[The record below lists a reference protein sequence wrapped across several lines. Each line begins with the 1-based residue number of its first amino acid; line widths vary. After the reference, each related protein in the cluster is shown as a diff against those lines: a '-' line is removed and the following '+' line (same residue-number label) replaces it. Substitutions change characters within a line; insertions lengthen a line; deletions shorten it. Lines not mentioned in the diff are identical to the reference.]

1 MGGQGAWSR
10 GDKWT
15 IKSRADP
22 PIPSIRALPLWLLQR
37 ETLKCPARH
46 FVLPAHQTGS
56 GPTKWLPIAQ
66 SMSNITTLNV
76 LLLLLTA
83 LVQYQFWTGNKR
95 SGHFLNLKL
104 WFGEN
109 PGKEWRG
116 FNPLWVTELLLQSW
130 MFVKCSSLT
139 DSLCTALCTTSTF
152 NQIDFRWRAVSVT
165 ASNYSLG
172 YVIRCCFCCVIAAKV
187 WEAFPQS

>member
-46 FVLPAHQTGS
+46 FVPPAHQTGS

-95 SGHFLNLKL
+95 SGHCLNLKL

-109 PGKEWRG
+109 PGEGMKGSLIHCEPQSCCC
-116 FNPLWVTELLLQSW
+116 NPECLSNAAR
-130 MFVKCSSLT
+130 SLT
-139 DSLCTALCTTSTF
+139 ACAPPCAPPQLSIRI
-152 NQIDFRWRAVSVT
+152 NFRCRAVPGT

-172 YVIRCCFCCVIAAKV
+172 YVIRCCFCCSV
-187 WEAFPQS
+187 